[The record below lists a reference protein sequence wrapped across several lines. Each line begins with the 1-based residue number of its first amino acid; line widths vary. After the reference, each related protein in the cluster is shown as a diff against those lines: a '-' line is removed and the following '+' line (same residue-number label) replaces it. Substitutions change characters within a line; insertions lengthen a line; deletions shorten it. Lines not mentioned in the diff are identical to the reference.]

1 MMSGEDA
8 IAVAHIAAF
17 ATFVGT
23 VVAFDLR
30 LLGLTKSIPVRV
42 LARHLLPWSA
52 AAWLVILPTGI
63 ALFTAHADELIN
75 HRPFQLKMALLLAA
89 GMNAAAFH
97 TGPFRTVAAWDS
109 GMPAP
114 WGARISAM
122 VSLALWLAVIACGR
136 LVAHR

>member
-1 MMSGEDA
+1 MTARDA
-8 IAVAHIAAF
+8 IAVAHIAAL

-30 LLGLTKSIPVRV
+30 VLGLTRSLPVRV

-52 AAWLVILPTGI
+52 AAWLVILPSGV
-63 ALFTAHADELIN
+63 ALFTAHATELIG

-97 TGPFRTVAAWDS
+97 TGPYRTVAAWDS
-109 GMPAP
+109 GATAP
-114 WGARISAM
+114 WSARICAI
-122 VSLALWLAVIACGR
+122 VSLLLWLGVIACGR